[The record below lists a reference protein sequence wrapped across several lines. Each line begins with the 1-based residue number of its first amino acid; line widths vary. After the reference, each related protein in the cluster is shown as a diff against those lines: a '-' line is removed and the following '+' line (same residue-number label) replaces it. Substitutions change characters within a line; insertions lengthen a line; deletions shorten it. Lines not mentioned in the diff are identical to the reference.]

1 MQTMK
6 KTILYVMKRSV
17 PILIGFFPIGV
28 AYGVLMRSIGYNT
41 LWSALCS
48 VIVFSGS
55 LQFLMVDFLKNSTPL
70 LTVAVMAALLNSR
83 HLFHGLSFIEKFRPY
98 GVWRLFLA
106 YSMSDEAYSLHCAY
120 RPQEGVNEKWAYIL
134 SGAAVSICWL
144 FCTMAGGLLGRLIRF
159 DTTGIDF
166 SLTALFVVIL
176 LDQLREENGKLP
188 AVIAAVSSV
197 ACILLF
203 GADQFILPS
212 LLITVTLLAL
222 LRGKIEEQD
231 GEERAII

>member
-1 MQTMK
+1 MK

-55 LQFLMVDFLKNSTPL
+55 LQFLMKNSTSL

-83 HLFHGLSFIEKFRPY
+83 HLFYGLSFIEKFRPY

-120 RPQEGVNEKWAYIL
+120 RPQEGVNEK
-134 SGAAVSICWL
+134 
-144 FCTMAGGLLGRLIRF
+144 
-159 DTTGIDF
+159 
-166 SLTALFVVIL
+166 
-176 LDQLREENGKLP
+176 
-188 AVIAAVSSV
+188 
-197 ACILLF
+197 
-203 GADQFILPS
+203 
-212 LLITVTLLAL
+212 
-222 LRGKIEEQD
+222 
-231 GEERAII
+231 

>member
-83 HLFHGLSFIEKFRPY
+83 HLFYGLSFIE
-98 GVWRLFLA
+98 
-106 YSMSDEAYSLHCAY
+106 
-120 RPQEGVNEKWAYIL
+120 
-134 SGAAVSICWL
+134 
-144 FCTMAGGLLGRLIRF
+144 
-159 DTTGIDF
+159 
-166 SLTALFVVIL
+166 
-176 LDQLREENGKLP
+176 
-188 AVIAAVSSV
+188 
-197 ACILLF
+197 
-203 GADQFILPS
+203 
-212 LLITVTLLAL
+212 
-222 LRGKIEEQD
+222 
-231 GEERAII
+231 

>member
-1 MQTMK
+1 
-6 KTILYVMKRSV
+6 
-17 PILIGFFPIGV
+17 
-28 AYGVLMRSIGYNT
+28 
-41 LWSALCS
+41 
-48 VIVFSGS
+48 
-55 LQFLMVDFLKNSTPL
+55 
-70 LTVAVMAALLNSR
+70 
-83 HLFHGLSFIEKFRPY
+83 
-98 GVWRLFLA
+98 
-106 YSMSDEAYSLHCAY
+106 
-120 RPQEGVNEKWAYIL
+120 
-134 SGAAVSICWL
+134 
-144 FCTMAGGLLGRLIRF
+144 MAGGLLGRLIRF

-176 LDQLREENGKLP
+176 LDQLREANGKLP

>member
-1 MQTMK
+1 MN
-6 KTILYVMKRSV
+6 KTILYVLKRSI

-41 LWSALCS
+41 LWSSMCS
-48 VIVFSGS
+48 IIVFSGS

-83 HLFHGLSFIEKFRPY
+83 HLFYGLSFLEKFRPY
-98 GVWRLFLA
+98 GAWRLFLA

-134 SGAAVSICWL
+134 TGASVPACWL
-144 FCTMAGGLLGRLIRF
+144 LCTMTGGLLGRLIRF

-176 LDQLREENGKLP
+176 LDQLREAKGKLP
-188 AVIAAVSSV
+188 AVIAAASSV
-197 ACILLF
+197 GCILIF

-212 LLITVTLLAL
+212 LLITVTLLAI
-222 LRGKIEEQD
+222 LRGKIEEKD
-231 GEERAII
+231 EEEEATI